1 MLGHGLL
8 DALLEGKRW
17 LIAEHAACLFDR
29 VVEVEAEELVA
40 GLVDDRRILGAA
52 ELGDAFDEVGEEPGQ
67 AQGNVPGRGLQTR
80 QLGDPADEL
89 LLGHRLAVG
98 QVEDLADG
106 RGVLGGQKDP
116 VDQVLDVD
124 AVEHLVAGAEVGER
138 AAPEVRAA
146 AWAGRC
152 GRARRR

>member
-1 MLGHGLL
+1 MLGHGPL

-29 VVEVEAEELVA
+29 VVEVQAEELVA
-40 GLVDDRRILGAA
+40 GLVDDRRILGAS
-52 ELGDAFDEVGEEPGQ
+52 ELGDAFDDVGQHPGQ
-67 AQGNVPGRGLQTR
+67 AQRECAGSGGLQSR

-106 RGVLGGQKDP
+106 GGVLGGQKDP
-116 VDQVLDVD
+116 VDEVLDVD
-124 AVEHLVAGAEVGER
+124 AVEDLLARAEVDER
-138 AAPEVRAA
+138 AAP
-146 AWAGRC
+146 AG
-152 GRARRR
+152 